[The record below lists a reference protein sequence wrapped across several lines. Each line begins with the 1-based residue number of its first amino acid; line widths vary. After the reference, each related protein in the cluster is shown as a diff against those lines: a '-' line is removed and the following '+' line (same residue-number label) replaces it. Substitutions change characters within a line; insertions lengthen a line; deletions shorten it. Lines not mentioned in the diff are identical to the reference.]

1 MNPKKAV
8 MSSKKAGKSFSFII
22 LFVCFLSKSTAKLRK
37 KAFSGKKYAVNLLLN
52 ADIMLN
58 LHKTFRIEHLY
69 LFVRNSA
76 KVLQQAMDGQV
87 SMTLG
92 KVFVV
97 GNATFV
103 SVARHNPNS

>member
-1 MNPKKAV
+1 M
-8 MSSKKAGKSFSFII
+8 
-22 LFVCFLSKSTAKLRK
+22 
-37 KAFSGKKYAVNLLLN
+37 LN

-97 GNATFV
+97 GNAIFV
-103 SVARHNPNS
+103 FVARHNSNKLTSSSSFAPRQYSSKLDIALGLSSVWFLRSLNETLVLMTSTGHQ